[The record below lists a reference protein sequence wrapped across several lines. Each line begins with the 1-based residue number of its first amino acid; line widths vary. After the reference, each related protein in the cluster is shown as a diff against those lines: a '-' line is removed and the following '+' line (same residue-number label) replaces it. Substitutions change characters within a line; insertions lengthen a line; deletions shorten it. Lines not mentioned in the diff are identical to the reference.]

1 MKQWMQ
7 RCAACLVAILCAVFV
22 PGRALALETPAEARS
37 GVVRV
42 IVEMQTDLYSLET
55 GEPVGTLQGYSSGSA
70 FGVGAA
76 GEETDIFVTNRHVVT
91 LSEGEESGT
100 MEVNGAPVYFER
112 SITSYYVLLDNF
124 AYNSQSFELD
134 SSRAVPFRVIYV
146 GEEDDADVA
155 VLQTAEPV
163 EGRIALALLEEEDSL
178 QVGDDVNALGYPAI
192 SDNATSEGFLLA
204 TVEDVTLTD
213 GTVSRF
219 FDSVSV
225 TAEEGLLSGHL
236 IQSTATINA
245 GNSGG
250 PLVNDQ
256 GVVVG
261 INTNTISSTDTSV
274 SSAYYALQI
283 RYARE
288 ALDSLEIPYDTDAT
302 QSQEPLA
309 SSLEETAASQP
320 GDGMEG
326 NGNPNRVWIV
336 FLILGAVVA
345 AGVVAV
351 LVAASRRSK
360 SSPAPTQPK
369 GAEETPSPGPA
380 PGPVPQPA
388 AEGDSGFRIQ
398 GVSGALEG
406 KRFLLPAGS
415 PVTIGRDPKQCGVVF
430 PPNTPGV
437 SSKHCA
443 VWVDPRHVF
452 VPGKQAGPWPSH
464 GPCPR
469 GELLAGQPPGELC
482 DSGEEM
488 SPACL
493 RIFAPIAWRRS
504 QRVWTS
510 APNAAGRSMGAH
522 SPTSSPSEPC

>member
-1 MKQWMQ
+1 MC
-7 RCAACLVAILCAVFV
+7 RLPSGNSLRSFR

-91 LSEGEESGT
+91 LEEGEESG
-100 MEVNGAPVYFER
+100 MIEMDGAPVYFER

-178 QVGDDVNALGYPAI
+178 QVGDDVSALGYPAI

-288 ALDSLEIPYDTDAT
+288 ALDSLEIPYDTMPPKAR
-302 QSQEPLA
+302 SPLP
-309 SSLEETAASQP
+309 AAWKKLPPPSR
-320 GDGMEG
+320 GMVWKGMETPTG
-326 NGNPNRVWIV
+326 RG
-336 FLILGAVVA
+336 LC
-345 AGVVAV
+345 
-351 LVAASRRSK
+351 
-360 SSPAPTQPK
+360 SS
-369 GAEETPSPGPA
+369 
-380 PGPVPQPA
+380 
-388 AEGDSGFRIQ
+388 
-398 GVSGALEG
+398 
-406 KRFLLPAGS
+406 
-415 PVTIGRDPKQCGVVF
+415 
-430 PPNTPGV
+430 
-437 SSKHCA
+437 SS
-443 VWVDPRHVF
+443 
-452 VPGKQAGPWPSH
+452 GPW
-464 GPCPR
+464 
-469 GELLAGQPPGELC
+469 
-482 DSGEEM
+482 
-488 SPACL
+488 
-493 RIFAPIAWRRS
+493 W
-504 QRVWTS
+504 
-510 APNAAGRSMGAH
+510 
-522 SPTSSPSEPC
+522 

>member
-1 MKQWMQ
+1 M
-7 RCAACLVAILCAVFV
+7 
-22 PGRALALETPAEARS
+22 
-37 GVVRV
+37 
-42 IVEMQTDLYSLET
+42 
-55 GEPVGTLQGYSSGSA
+55 
-70 FGVGAA
+70 
-76 GEETDIFVTNRHVVT
+76 
-91 LSEGEESGT
+91 
-100 MEVNGAPVYFER
+100 
-112 SITSYYVLLDNF
+112 
-124 AYNSQSFELD
+124 
-134 SSRAVPFRVIYV
+134 
-146 GEEDDADVA
+146 
-155 VLQTAEPV
+155 
-163 EGRIALALLEEEDSL
+163 
-178 QVGDDVNALGYPAI
+178 GDDVSALGYPGI

-320 GDGMEG
+320 GDGSEG
-326 NGNPNRVWIV
+326 DNNPNRVWIV

-345 AGVVAV
+345 AGGVAAV
-351 LVAASRRSK
+351 LVVAARRSK
-360 SSPAPTQPK
+360 SSPAPTQTK
-369 GAEETPSPGPA
+369 GMEKTPSPGPA
-380 PGPVPQPA
+380 PVPVPQPA

-437 SSKHCA
+437 SGKHCA
-443 VWVDPRHVF
+443 VWVDQGRVYLKDLGSTHGTYLSQGSKLA
-452 VPGKQAGPWPSH
+452 PGQAMA
-464 GPCPR
+464 
-469 GELLAGQPPGELC
+469 LAPGESFCL
-482 DSGEEM
+482 G
-488 SPACL
+488 SPQES
-493 RIFAPIAWRRS
+493 FVIAERR
-504 QRVWTS
+504 
-510 APNAAGRSMGAH
+510 
-522 SPTSSPSEPC
+522 

>member
-1 MKQWMQ
+1 M
-7 RCAACLVAILCAVFV
+7 
-22 PGRALALETPAEARS
+22 
-37 GVVRV
+37 
-42 IVEMQTDLYSLET
+42 
-55 GEPVGTLQGYSSGSA
+55 
-70 FGVGAA
+70 
-76 GEETDIFVTNRHVVT
+76 
-91 LSEGEESGT
+91 
-100 MEVNGAPVYFER
+100 
-112 SITSYYVLLDNF
+112 
-124 AYNSQSFELD
+124 
-134 SSRAVPFRVIYV
+134 
-146 GEEDDADVA
+146 
-155 VLQTAEPV
+155 
-163 EGRIALALLEEEDSL
+163 
-178 QVGDDVNALGYPAI
+178 
-192 SDNATSEGFLLA
+192 
-204 TVEDVTLTD
+204 TD

-225 TAEEGLLSGHL
+225 TARRACFPGTSF
-236 IQSTATINA
+236 QSTATINA

-320 GDGMEG
+320 EDGLEGD
-326 NGNPNRVWIV
+326 GNPNRAWFV

-369 GAEETPSPGPA
+369 GAGGNALPGPCPW
-380 PGPVPQPA
+380 PGSAGLRQRA
-388 AEGDSGFRIQ
+388 TGGFRIQ

-406 KRFLLPAGS
+406 KRFLLPVGS

-437 SSKHCA
+437 SGKHCA
-443 VWVDPRHVF
+443 VWVDQGRVYLKDLGSTHGTYLSQGSKLA
-452 VPGKQAGPWPSH
+452 PGQAMA
-464 GPCPR
+464 
-469 GELLAGQPPGELC
+469 LAPGESFWL
-482 DSGEEM
+482 G
-488 SPACL
+488 SP
-493 RIFAPIAWRRS
+493 
-504 QRVWTS
+504 QR
-510 APNAAGRSMGAH
+510 AL
-522 SPTSSPSEPC
+522 

>member
-1 MKQWMQ
+1 MKRWMQ

-91 LSEGEESGT
+91 LSEGEESG
-100 MEVNGAPVYFER
+100 MIEMDGAPVYFER

-178 QVGDDVNALGYPAI
+178 QVGDDVSALGYPGI

-288 ALDSLEIPYDTDAT
+288 ALASLEIPYDTDAT

-320 GDGMEG
+320 GDGLEG
-326 NGNPNRVWIV
+326 DGNPNRARIV
-336 FLILGAVVA
+336 FLILGAVVV
-345 AGVVAV
+345 AGGVAAV
-351 LVAASRRSK
+351 LVVAARRSK
-360 SSPAPTQPK
+360 SSPTPTQTK
-369 GAEETPSPGPA
+369 GMEEAPPRACPCPGSAACGGGRQRIPHPRGFRRAGGQAVPPACRQLGDHRPGPQA
-380 PGPVPQPA
+380 VRG
-388 AEGDSGFRIQ
+388 
-398 GVSGALEG
+398 GVSHPIPLAS
-406 KRFLLPAGS
+406 AAS
-415 PVTIGRDPKQCGVVF
+415 TAQCGWTRAGCISRTWAL
-430 PPNTPGV
+430 PTARI
-437 SSKHCA
+437 C
-443 VWVDPRHVF
+443 PREASW
-452 VPGKQAGPWPSH
+452 PLAKPWPLPLGRAS
-464 GPCPR
+464 GWAAPR
-469 GELLAGQPPGELC
+469 RAL
-482 DSGEEM
+482 
-488 SPACL
+488 
-493 RIFAPIAWRRS
+493 
-504 QRVWTS
+504 
-510 APNAAGRSMGAH
+510 
-522 SPTSSPSEPC
+522 

>member
-1 MKQWMQ
+1 MKRWMQ
-7 RCAACLVAILCAVFV
+7 RCAACLLAILCAVFV
-22 PGRALALETPAEARS
+22 PNTALALETPAEARS

-42 IVEMQTDLYSLET
+42 IVEMQTDLYSLDT
-55 GEPVGTLQGYSSGSA
+55 GEQVGTLQGYGSGSA

-91 LSEGEESGT
+91 LGEGEESGT
-100 MEVNGAPVYFER
+100 TEVNGNLVYFER
-112 SITSYYVLLDNF
+112 SITSYYILLDNF
-124 AYNSQSFELD
+124 AYNSQSFQLD
-134 SSRAVPFRVIYV
+134 PSRAVPFRVIYV
-146 GEEDDADVA
+146 GAEDDADVA
-155 VLQTAEPV
+155 VLQAAEPV
-163 EGRIALALLEEEDSL
+163 EGRVALALLEEEDAL

-250 PLVNDQ
+250 PLVNEQ

-302 QSQEPLA
+302 QRQEPLA
-309 SSLEETAASQP
+309 SGLEETTTSRS
-320 GDGMEG
+320 GDSLEQEE
-326 NGNPNRVWIV
+326 NPNRAWAV
-336 FLILGAVVA
+336 FLILGAVVV
-345 AGVVAV
+345 AGGVAAV
-351 LVAASRRSK
+351 LVVASRRSK
-360 SSPAPTQPK
+360 KGPVPTQTQ
-369 GAEETPSPGPA
+369 GVEETPSQSPVPA
-380 PGPVPQPA
+380 PAPQPA
-388 AEGDSGFRIQ
+388 GEGDSGFRIQ

-415 PVTIGRDPKQCGVVF
+415 PVTLGRDPKQCGVVF

-437 SSKHCA
+437 SGKHCT
-443 VWVDPRHVF
+443 VWAEQGRVYVKDLGSTHGTYLSQGSKL
-452 VPGKQAGPWPSH
+452 VPGQAMA
-464 GPCPR
+464 
-469 GELLAGQPPGELC
+469 LAPGESFYL
-482 DSGEEM
+482 G
-488 SPACL
+488 SPQES
-493 RIFAPIAWRRS
+493 FVIAERR
-504 QRVWTS
+504 
-510 APNAAGRSMGAH
+510 
-522 SPTSSPSEPC
+522 

>member
-100 MEVNGAPVYFER
+100 MEVDGAPVYFER

-146 GEEDDADVA
+146 GAEDDADVA

-178 QVGDDVNALGYPAI
+178 QVGDDVSALGYPAI

-320 GDGMEG
+320 EDGLEGD
-326 NGNPNRVWIV
+326 GNPNRAWFV
-336 FLILGAVVA
+336 FLILGAVVV
-345 AGVVAV
+345 AGGVAAV
-351 LVAASRRSK
+351 LVVASRRSK
-360 SSPAPTQPK
+360 SSPTPTQTK
-369 GAEETPSPGPA
+369 GMEEAPSPGPA
-380 PGPVPQPA
+380 PVPVPRPA

-437 SSKHCA
+437 SGKHCA
-443 VWVDPRHVF
+443 VWVDQGRVYLKDLGSTHGTYLSQGSKLA
-452 VPGKQAGPWPSH
+452 PGQAMA
-464 GPCPR
+464 
-469 GELLAGQPPGELC
+469 LAPGESFWL
-482 DSGEEM
+482 G
-488 SPACL
+488 SPQES
-493 RIFAPIAWRRS
+493 FVIAERR
-504 QRVWTS
+504 
-510 APNAAGRSMGAH
+510 
-522 SPTSSPSEPC
+522 

>member
-1 MKQWMQ
+1 MDAAVCRLPSGNSLRSFRPPGEPWRWRPQ
-7 RCAACLVAILCAVFV
+7 RKPAAAW
-22 PGRALALETPAEARS
+22 S
-37 GVVRV
+37 RV
-42 IVEMQTDLYSLET
+42 IVEMQTDLHSLET

-91 LSEGEESGT
+91 LEEGEESGT

-146 GEEDDADVA
+146 GAEDDADVA

-163 EGRIALALLEEEDSL
+163 EGRFALALLEEEDSL
-178 QVGDDVNALGYPAI
+178 QVGGRCKRAGLSGHLRQRHVRGLPSGHRGRRHLDRWGPCP
-192 SDNATSEGFLLA
+192 GFLTACL
-204 TVEDVTLTD
+204 
-213 GTVSRF
+213 SP
-219 FDSVSV
+219 
-225 TAEEGLLSGHL
+225 AEEGLLSGHL

-309 SSLEETAASQP
+309 SSPGRNCRLPAGGWFGRRWKPQQGVDCVPHPRGRGGSRRGGCGAGCRRPAEQEQPCPHPNQGDGGKHPLQGLPLSRFRGLRRMATAAS
-320 GDGMEG
+320 
-326 NGNPNRVWIV
+326 
-336 FLILGAVVA
+336 
-345 AGVVAV
+345 
-351 LVAASRRSK
+351 ASKGFPARWRASG
-360 SSPAPTQPK
+360 SSCL
-369 GAEETPSPGPA
+369 
-380 PGPVPQPA
+380 PA
-388 AEGDSGFRIQ
+388 AR
-398 GVSGALEG
+398 
-406 KRFLLPAGS
+406 
-415 PVTIGRDPKQCGVVF
+415 
-430 PPNTPGV
+430 
-437 SSKHCA
+437 
-443 VWVDPRHVF
+443 
-452 VPGKQAGPWPSH
+452 
-464 GPCPR
+464 
-469 GELLAGQPPGELC
+469 
-482 DSGEEM
+482 
-488 SPACL
+488 
-493 RIFAPIAWRRS
+493 
-504 QRVWTS
+504 
-510 APNAAGRSMGAH
+510 
-522 SPTSSPSEPC
+522 

>member
-1 MKQWMQ
+1 MKRWMQ
-7 RCAACLVAILCAVFV
+7 RCAACLLAILCAVFV
-22 PGRALALETPAEARS
+22 PNTALALETPAEARS

-42 IVEMQTDLYSLET
+42 IVEMQTDLYSLDT
-55 GEPVGTLQGYSSGSA
+55 GEQVGTLQGYGSGSA
-70 FGVGAA
+70 FGVGTA

-91 LSEGEESGT
+91 LGEGEESGT
-100 MEVNGAPVYFER
+100 TEVNGNLVYFER
-112 SITSYYVLLDNF
+112 SITSYYILLDNF
-124 AYNSQSFELD
+124 AYNSQSFQLD
-134 SSRAVPFRVIYV
+134 PSRAVPFRVIYV
-146 GEEDDADVA
+146 GAEEDADVA
-155 VLQTAEPV
+155 VLQAAEPV
-163 EGRIALALLEEEDSL
+163 EGRVALALLEEEDAL

-250 PLVNDQ
+250 PLVNEQ

-302 QSQEPLA
+302 QRQEPLA
-309 SSLEETAASQP
+309 SGLEETTTSRP
-320 GDGMEG
+320 GDSSQQEE
-326 NGNPNRVWIV
+326 NSNRAWAV
-336 FLILGAVVA
+336 FLILGAVVV
-345 AGVVAV
+345 AGGVAAV
-351 LVAASRRSK
+351 LVVASRRSK
-360 SSPAPTQPK
+360 KGPVPTQTQ
-369 GAEETPSPGPA
+369 GVEETPSQSPVPA
-380 PGPVPQPA
+380 PAPQPA
-388 AEGDSGFRIQ
+388 GEGDSGFRIQ

-415 PVTIGRDPKQCGVVF
+415 PVTLGRDPKQCGVVF

-437 SSKHCA
+437 SGKHCT
-443 VWVDPRHVF
+443 VWAEQGRVYVKDLGSTHGTYLSQGSKLA
-452 VPGKQAGPWPSH
+452 PGQAMA
-464 GPCPR
+464 
-469 GELLAGQPPGELC
+469 LAPGESFYL
-482 DSGEEM
+482 G
-488 SPACL
+488 SPQES
-493 RIFAPIAWRRS
+493 FVIAERR
-504 QRVWTS
+504 
-510 APNAAGRSMGAH
+510 
-522 SPTSSPSEPC
+522 

>member
-55 GEPVGTLQGYSSGSA
+55 GEPMGTLQGYSSGSA

-91 LSEGEESGT
+91 LEEGEESGT
-100 MEVNGAPVYFER
+100 
-112 SITSYYVLLDNF
+112 T
-124 AYNSQSFELD
+124 
-134 SSRAVPFRVIYV
+134 VPFRVIYV
-146 GEEDDADVA
+146 GAEDDADVA

-163 EGRIALALLEEEDSL
+163 EGRVALALLEEEDSL
-178 QVGDDVNALGYPAI
+178 QVGDDVSALGYPAI

-320 GDGMEG
+320 GDGLEG
-326 NGNPNRVWIV
+326 DGNPNRAWIV
-336 FLILGAVVA
+336 FLILGAVVV
-345 AGVVAV
+345 AGGVAAV
-351 LVAASRRSK
+351 LVVAARRSK
-360 SSPAPTQPK
+360 SSPAPTQTK
-369 GAEETPSPGPA
+369 GMEETPSPGPA
-380 PGPVPQPA
+380 PVPVPQPA

-437 SSKHCA
+437 SGKHCA
-443 VWVDPRHVF
+443 VWVDQGRVYLKDLGSTHGTYLSQGSKLA
-452 VPGKQAGPWPSH
+452 PGQAMA
-464 GPCPR
+464 
-469 GELLAGQPPGELC
+469 LAPGESFCL
-482 DSGEEM
+482 G
-488 SPACL
+488 SPQES
-493 RIFAPIAWRRS
+493 FVIAERR
-504 QRVWTS
+504 
-510 APNAAGRSMGAH
+510 
-522 SPTSSPSEPC
+522 

>member
-55 GEPVGTLQGYSSGSA
+55 GEPMGTLQGYSSGSA

-76 GEETDIFVTNRHVVT
+76 GEETDI
-91 LSEGEESGT
+91 
-100 MEVNGAPVYFER
+100 YFER

-146 GEEDDADVA
+146 GAEDDADVA

-163 EGRIALALLEEEDSL
+163 EGRVALALLEEEDSL
-178 QVGDDVNALGYPAI
+178 QVGDDVSALGYPAI

-320 GDGMEG
+320 GDGLEG
-326 NGNPNRVWIV
+326 DGNPNRAWIV
-336 FLILGAVVA
+336 FLILGAVVV
-345 AGVVAV
+345 AGGVAAV
-351 LVAASRRSK
+351 LVVAARRSK
-360 SSPAPTQPK
+360 SSPAPTQTK
-369 GAEETPSPGPA
+369 GMEETPSPGPA
-380 PGPVPQPA
+380 PVPATAASASKGFPARWRASGSSCLPA
-388 AEGDSGFRIQ
+388 AR
-398 GVSGALEG
+398 
-406 KRFLLPAGS
+406 
-415 PVTIGRDPKQCGVVF
+415 
-430 PPNTPGV
+430 
-437 SSKHCA
+437 
-443 VWVDPRHVF
+443 
-452 VPGKQAGPWPSH
+452 
-464 GPCPR
+464 
-469 GELLAGQPPGELC
+469 
-482 DSGEEM
+482 
-488 SPACL
+488 
-493 RIFAPIAWRRS
+493 
-504 QRVWTS
+504 
-510 APNAAGRSMGAH
+510 
-522 SPTSSPSEPC
+522 